1 MTFYIGERKVMDGR
15 KKLVAGH
22 FLISCAGHSTGLES
36 LWNGSGATWST
47 VLAADK
53 TVLSVEAVASGLSVG
68 LKLSGIHSHAAIEL
82 KKVGLAGLLAPS
94 YSWCSDVWGSGPG
107 YAPRSNAL

>member
-22 FLISCAGHSTGLES
+22 FLISCAGRSAGLES
-36 LWNGSGATWST
+36 LRNACGATWSK
-47 VLAADK
+47 VLAADR

-68 LKLSGIHSHAAIEL
+68 LKLSGYT
-82 KKVGLAGLLAPS
+82 VTQLL
-94 YSWCSDVWGSGPG
+94 
-107 YAPRSNAL
+107 N